1 MSTAIDYQAPVIAA
15 SMRRVDRVEFY
26 ARMNPL
32 NVHPSIPGR
41 WNDATGYV
49 SEWTMQDGSRRIIG
63 VSDGGTHLCAKR
75 YWLA

>member
-1 MSTAIDYQAPVIAA
+1 MLATEYPTPSIAQN
-15 SMRRVDRVEFY
+15 MRSVTKSEFY

-49 SEWTMQDGSRRIIG
+49 SEWRMQDGSRSLIG
-63 VSDGGTHLCAKR
+63 VSDAGTHLCAKR
-75 YWLA
+75 YWLV